1 LFVDEGPR
9 IRLADDGVIARPR
22 ALRDYPEQSEAPA
35 FAVSTKY
42 CHPEQ
47 SEGPAFAVSTNSIVI
62 LSEAKDLL
70 LLPATNSIVILS
82 EAKDLLL
89 LPAPTVLSS

>member
-22 ALRDYPEQSEAPA
+22 ALHDYPEQSDAPA
-35 FAVSTKY
+35 FA
-42 CHPEQ
+42 
-47 SEGPAFAVSTNSIVI
+47 ASTNGIVI
-62 LSEAKDLL
+62 LSK
-70 LLPATNSIVILS
+70 
-82 EAKDLLL
+82 AKDLLL